1 MGQTS
6 LGGQLGSMLAYHV
19 LPWAPCQVL
28 PTKQNKIKNKTL
40 QNLCLKF
47 VVMVRRRT
55 ERKFVRVV

>member
-1 MGQTS
+1 
-6 LGGQLGSMLAYHV
+6 MLAYHV